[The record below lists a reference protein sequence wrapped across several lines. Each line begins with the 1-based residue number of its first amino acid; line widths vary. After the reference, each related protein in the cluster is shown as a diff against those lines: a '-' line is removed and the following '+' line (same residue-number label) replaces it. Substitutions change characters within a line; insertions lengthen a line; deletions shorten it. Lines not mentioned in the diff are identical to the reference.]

1 VLNERKKSYT
11 ITLATIKTMTLK
23 EYIIKNIDSEFEGDL
38 PFEFYSKKFKKGA
51 IFTEFEKIEKN
62 GFFLNKGIVKIEI
75 QSKNG
80 LIILDFFFENSFF
93 APYSSLLSNSHSDVC
108 ISAITD
114 CVVDVIEYK
123 ALQKAY
129 KHSLLA
135 NKLGRI
141 ETEKLYLKKVQR
153 EKALLTKTAEER
165 YLSLLNTHPEIIQ
178 QISIRD
184 ISKYL
189 GIQPESLS
197 RIRKKIFS

>member
-1 VLNERKKSYT
+1 
-11 ITLATIKTMTLK
+11 
-23 EYIIKNIDSEFEGDL
+23 
-38 PFEFYSKKFKKGA
+38 
-51 IFTEFEKIEKN
+51 
-62 GFFLNKGIVKIEI
+62 
-75 QSKNG
+75 
-80 LIILDFFFENSFF
+80 
-93 APYSSLLSNSHSDVC
+93 
-108 ISAITD
+108 
-114 CVVDVIEYK
+114 
-123 ALQKAY
+123 
-129 KHSLLA
+129 
-135 NKLGRI
+135 LGRI